1 MADVSVLILAIRT
14 WDWVL
19 DTSTT
24 LVIRKSVAEPT
35 KRASAGPKR
44 AHVSCVQS
52 DFTSVV

>member
-1 MADVSVLILAIRT
+1 MEMADVSVLILAIRT

-35 KRASAGPKR
+35 
-44 AHVSCVQS
+44 
-52 DFTSVV
+52 